1 MRDVCWFA
9 GAVTVIALFVLITS
23 LGTGWGTV
31 HQIDAVVAVA
41 AGGIFVGCL
50 TALFSSPQADE
61 AGVELESTAREA
73 AALEAMAGG
82 SVAG

>member
-9 GAVTVIALFVLITS
+9 GAVTVIALLALVTS
-23 LGTGWGTV
+23 LGTGWSTV
-31 HQIDAVVAVA
+31 HQIDAMVAVV

-50 TALFSSPQADE
+50 TALFSSSRTTENGTEP
-61 AGVELESTAREA
+61 ESSAREA
-73 AALEAMAGG
+73 VALEAMAGG